1 MPGHGSAGDGKGPG
15 PIWFGCGTEA
25 PPGIR
30 PVRNRTG
37 EGRKETVCPD
47 CGQLRYCRGL
57 VLGRWQKH
65 LLQCMSM
72 SGDTERGR
80 ICTPP
85 CGCTCRFVLV
95 RFEVT
100 AAITVVKYGDCRW
113 CGPLPC
119 GKGSRVRSRS
129 FSVRQNV
136 ICFCCVSLLRL
147 RQGREPGKPWAFISR
162 SPVSLACYSGARTC
176 GERLFGSAA
185 TGICSLLC
193 RLVSVRISS
202 LWQCI

>member
-1 MPGHGSAGDGKGPG
+1 MAAQETAKGRARYGSDAGRKRRPV
-15 PIWFGCGTEA
+15 F
-25 PPGIR
+25 R

-47 CGQLRYCRGL
+47 CGQLRYCRGP

-95 RFEVT
+95 RFEAT
-100 AAITVVKYGDCRW
+100 AAITVVNMEIADGA
-113 CGPLPC
+113 GL
-119 GKGSRVRSRS
+119 
-129 FSVRQNV
+129 F
-136 ICFCCVSLLRL
+136 
-147 RQGREPGKPWAFISR
+147 
-162 SPVSLACYSGARTC
+162 PVERGA
-176 GERLFGSAA
+176 
-185 TGICSLLC
+185 
-193 RLVSVRISS
+193 V
-202 LWQCI
+202 

>member
-1 MPGHGSAGDGKGPG
+1 MSGCPVMAAQETAKGRARYGSDAGRKRRPV
-15 PIWFGCGTEA
+15 F
-25 PPGIR
+25 R

-47 CGQLRYCRGL
+47 CGQLRYCRGP

-95 RFEVT
+95 RFEAT

-119 GKGSRVRSRS
+119 GKGSRVRSWS
-129 FSVRQNV
+129 FRFGRTLSVFV
-136 ICFCCVSLLRL
+136 
-147 RQGREPGKPWAFISR
+147 A
-162 SPVSLACYSGARTC
+162 SPSGA
-176 GERLFGSAA
+176 
-185 TGICSLLC
+185 
-193 RLVSVRISS
+193 
-202 LWQCI
+202 

>member
-1 MPGHGSAGDGKGPG
+1 MPGHGGPGDGKGPD

-47 CGQLRYCRGL
+47 CGQLRYCRGP

-85 CGCTCRFVLV
+85 CGCTYRFALV
-95 RFEVT
+95 RFEAT

-129 FSVRQNV
+129 FRFGRSGYLFPLVPSCFRQD
-136 ICFCCVSLLRL
+136 S
-147 RQGREPGKPWAFISR
+147 
-162 SPVSLACYSGARTC
+162 VSLAVYSSRPVQASSSRSST
-176 GERLFGSAA
+176 SSKP
-185 TGICSLLC
+185 SLP
-193 RLVSVRISS
+193 S
-202 LWQCI
+202 

>member
-1 MPGHGSAGDGKGPG
+1 MPGHGGPGDGKGPD

-47 CGQLRYCRGL
+47 CGQLRYCRGP

-85 CGCTCRFVLV
+85 CGCTCRFALV
-95 RFEVT
+95 RFEAT

-129 FSVRQNV
+129 FRFGRSGYLFPLVPS
-136 ICFCCVSLLRL
+136 CFCQDS
-147 RQGREPGKPWAFISR
+147 
-162 SPVSLACYSGARTC
+162 VSLAVYSSRPVQASSSRSST
-176 GERLFGSAA
+176 SSKP
-185 TGICSLLC
+185 SLP
-193 RLVSVRISS
+193 S
-202 LWQCI
+202 